1 MKGSI
6 MNAILDHHRPEI
18 SALCRRF
25 HVRRL
30 DLFGSAARE
39 TDFTDQSDVDFLVD
53 YEPSHSPPSLSDFF
67 ELRDALSSLLGRR
80 VDLTMATALRNP
92 HLRTAIERSRQNL
105 HGA

>member
-1 MKGSI
+1 
-6 MNAILDHHRPEI
+6 MNVILDDQRAQI

-30 DLFGSAARE
+30 DLFGSAARGF
-39 TDFTDQSDVDFLVD
+39 DFTDHSDLDFLVD

-67 ELRDALSSLLGRR
+67 ELREALRTLLGRK
-80 VDLTMATALRNP
+80 VDLTMDSALRNP
-92 HLRTAIERSRQNL
+92 FLRSAIERTRRNV